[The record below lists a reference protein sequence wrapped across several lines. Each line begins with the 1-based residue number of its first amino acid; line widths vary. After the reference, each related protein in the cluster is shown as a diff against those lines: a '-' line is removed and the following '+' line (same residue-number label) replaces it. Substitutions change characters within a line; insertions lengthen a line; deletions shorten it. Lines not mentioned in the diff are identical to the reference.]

1 MEKMEQFQKDEV
13 RHHYIAYLLD
23 HMTQKGMS
31 VEMVM
36 GLIREVSRIVFN
48 NHYVSL
54 KQVNKKLEYLGWGK
68 DVLDEK
74 ALQLILLFLED
85 RGFIKVQWEVLN

>member
-13 RHHYIAYLLD
+13 RNHYIAYLLD

-48 NHYVSL
+48 TYYVSSEL
-54 KQVNKKLEYLGWGK
+54 VNKKLEYLGWGK

-74 ALQLILLFLED
+74 GLQLILLFLED
-85 RGFIKVQWEVLN
+85 HGFIKVQWEVLN

>member
-1 MEKMEQFQKDEV
+1 
-13 RHHYIAYLLD
+13 
-23 HMTQKGMS
+23 MTQKGMS

-54 KQVNKKLEYLGWGK
+54 KLVNKKLEYLGWGK

-74 ALQLILLFLED
+74 GLQLILLFLED
-85 RGFIKVQWEVLN
+85 HGFIKVQWEVLN

>member
-13 RHHYIAYLLD
+13 RYHYIAYLLD

-54 KQVNKKLEYLGWGK
+54 KLVNKKLEYLGWGK
-68 DVLDEK
+68 DALDEK
-74 ALQLILLFLED
+74 GLQLILLFLED
-85 RGFIKVQWEVLN
+85 HGFIKVQWEVLN